1 MTRRV
6 LLFTWALI
14 LASCCYAQNTSTSGT
29 INAAATSNQCTA
41 RGCVYFQVPPN
52 TAWVTIQVSG
62 TWSGTL
68 QVYSVT
74 SPNASFQNLNS
85 QTWSLQAQITGNGN
99 WSVANGLSTFVLVQ
113 ASSFSSG
120 AAQINMTASPDGTP
134 LNNPVFPG
142 TITGTGLEA
151 NNGGSSSNC
160 WLTNGS
166 YANCSGSGG
175 GNLSGTLTSGY
186 YPLATGTNTLG
197 NGTIDFGVTGPDLL
211 YIAATKDSSTDIELS
226 AGRDINIGATREIQL
241 TGSDGIVGIDN
252 NGSIY
257 ETAGGGGGSLFMDG
271 NLGGATYLEDGGGTV
286 AGPYANHDY
295 VSMSNSNGSTTGE
308 LQENFIQKYQ
318 LIQLG
323 TKSLFDYNVTNPDQ
337 VTLDST
343 QDASTTFYS
352 VSSGKTDMVAASG
365 SPAELVL
372 GDPVNGTSLTD
383 TSTHGLEL
391 ISASFMTLI
400 SNAGTEIYDNSSS
413 GITIY
418 EGGPSASGSYITL
431 QTTSGPILLQTGT
444 TFQLLV
450 NTAGNAIDFGI
461 TTPNVLTLVAPVLTN
476 GATAT
481 TQPAG
486 DSSTKIATTAFV
498 ISQGTISAG
507 PGLFGAS
514 ALNTVIAGTKAS
526 QAGHFTN
533 LQVIASLGGTC
544 TTPPQFNVFDG
555 TSNVGTAVTATAT
568 TQTKGNATV
577 QAQTRTFA
585 AGDQIGI
592 YISTAGATC
601 TTDSFVVTAQYSTP

>member
-1 MTRRV
+1 MLKGYSKMTRRV

-197 NGTIDFGVTGPDLL
+197 NGTID
-211 YIAATKDSSTDIELS
+211 
-226 AGRDINIGATREIQL
+226 
-241 TGSDGIVGIDN
+241 
-252 NGSIY
+252 
-257 ETAGGGGGSLFMDG
+257 
-271 NLGGATYLEDGGGTV
+271 
-286 AGPYANHDY
+286 
-295 VSMSNSNGSTTGE
+295 
-308 LQENFIQKYQ
+308 
-318 LIQLG
+318 
-323 TKSLFDYNVTNPDQ
+323 YNVTTPDQ

>member
-1 MTRRV
+1 MSAT
-6 LLFTWALI
+6 T
-14 LASCCYAQNTSTSGT
+14 
-29 INAAATSNQCTA
+29 AA
-41 RGCVYFQVPPN
+41 
-52 TAWVTIQVSG
+52 
-62 TWSGTL
+62 
-68 QVYSVT
+68 
-74 SPNASFQNLNS
+74 
-85 QTWSLQAQITGNGN
+85 
-99 WSVANGLSTFVLVQ
+99 Q
-113 ASSFSSG
+113 AS
-120 AAQINMTASPDGTP
+120 
-134 LNNPVFPG
+134 
-142 TITGTGLEA
+142 A
-151 NNGGSSSNC
+151 N
-160 WLTNGS
+160 
-166 YANCSGSGG
+166 GSGG

-197 NGTIDFGVTGPDLL
+197 NGTIDFGVTVPDTLS
-211 YIAATKDSSTDIELS
+211 IAALEL
-226 AGRDINIGATREIQL
+226 QL
-241 TGSDGIVGIDN
+241 TGRGGSVVGIDN
-252 NGSIY
+252 DGSIY
-257 ETAGGGGGSLFMDG
+257 ETAS
-271 NLGGATYLEDGGGTV
+271 DGGGTLFMQTGLISEAYFEDGGNAFSPPNV
-286 AGPYANHDY
+286 SYDF
-295 VSMSNSNGSTTGE
+295 VSMQYANGSTTGE
-308 LQENFIQKYQ
+308 LQENFVQKYQ

-323 TKSLFDYNVTNPDQ
+323 TKSLFDYNVTTPDQ
-337 VTLDST
+337 VTLDAT

-365 SPAELVL
+365 GTAELVL

-391 ISASFMTLI
+391 NSASFNLT
-400 SNAGTEIYDNSSS
+400 SSAGTQIEDNSSS

-431 QTTSGPILLQTGT
+431 QTTSGPIFLQTGT

-450 NTAGNAIDFGI
+450 TTAGNAIDFGV

-481 TQPAG
+481 TQSSGDNSTKVATTAYADNSSSGAVSGLAPLDSPSFTGTVTGPDGGTWSVSGMTSNTSGTAANLSGTPALPNGTTATTQAAG

-514 ALNTVIAGTKAS
+514 ALNTVIAGTMAS

>member
-1 MTRRV
+1 MIGLTA
-6 LLFTWALI
+6 LLS
-14 LASCCYAQNTSTSGT
+14 LAAMAPAQNLSTSGNLT
-29 INAAATSNQCTA
+29 IQAAACTGA
-41 RGCVYFQVPPN
+41 GAGFVNYLLPLNVSSV
-52 TAWVTIQVSG
+52 AVALSG
-62 TWSGTL
+62 TWSGTV
-68 QVYSVT
+68 QFM
-74 SPNASFQNLNS
+74 AS
-85 QTWSLQAQITGNGN
+85 
-99 WSVANGLSTFVLVQ
+99 
-113 ASSFSSG
+113 
-120 AAQINMTASPDGTP
+120 
-134 LNNPVFPG
+134 
-142 TITGTGLEA
+142 
-151 NNGGSSSNC
+151 
-160 WLTNGS
+160 TNGS
-166 YANCSGSGG
+166 VWASISATPLAGGSPVTSATASGIWTISPGGAAYVCAYASTYTTGPIVVSMSATTAAQASANGGGSGG

-197 NGTIDFGVTGPDLL
+197 NGTID
-211 YIAATKDSSTDIELS
+211 
-226 AGRDINIGATREIQL
+226 
-241 TGSDGIVGIDN
+241 
-252 NGSIY
+252 
-257 ETAGGGGGSLFMDG
+257 
-271 NLGGATYLEDGGGTV
+271 
-286 AGPYANHDY
+286 
-295 VSMSNSNGSTTGE
+295 
-308 LQENFIQKYQ
+308 
-318 LIQLG
+318 
-323 TKSLFDYNVTNPDQ
+323 YNVTTPDQ

-352 VSSGKTDMVAASG
+352 VSSGETDMVAASG
-365 SPAELVL
+365 GTAELVL

-391 ISASFMTLI
+391 ISSG
-400 SNAGTEIYDNSSS
+400 GTQIEDNSSS
-413 GITIY
+413 GIAMY
-418 EGGPSASGSYITL
+418 EEGPGATGSYITL
-431 QTTSGPILLQTGT
+431 YTSSGPILLETGT

-450 NTAGNAIDFGI
+450 STAGNAIDFGI

-585 AGDQIGI
+585 ASDQIGI

>member
-1 MTRRV
+1 MKKI
-6 LLFTWALI
+6 I
-14 LASCCYAQNTSTSGT
+14 LALLAVSSIIWTASAQTPTPT
-29 INAAATSNQCTA
+29 INGT
-41 RGCVYFQVPPN
+41 PPPFVF
-52 TAWVTIQVSG
+52 TGAGV
-62 TWSGTL
+62 
-68 QVYSVT
+68 
-74 SPNASFQNLNS
+74 S
-85 QTWSLQAQITGNGN
+85 QTGQ
-99 WSVANGLSTFVLVQ
+99 TFT
-113 ASSFSSG
+113 F
-120 AAQINMTASPDGTP
+120 
-134 LNNPVFPG
+134 
-142 TITGTGLEA
+142 
-151 NNGGSSSNC
+151 GG
-160 WLTNGS
+160 
-166 YANCSGSGG
+166 GSGG

-197 NGTIDFGVTGPDLL
+197 NGTID
-211 YIAATKDSSTDIELS
+211 
-226 AGRDINIGATREIQL
+226 
-241 TGSDGIVGIDN
+241 
-252 NGSIY
+252 
-257 ETAGGGGGSLFMDG
+257 
-271 NLGGATYLEDGGGTV
+271 
-286 AGPYANHDY
+286 
-295 VSMSNSNGSTTGE
+295 
-308 LQENFIQKYQ
+308 
-318 LIQLG
+318 
-323 TKSLFDYNVTNPDQ
+323 YNVTTPDQ

-365 SPAELVL
+365 GTAELVL

-391 ISASFMTLI
+391 NSASFNLI
-400 SNAGTEIYDNSSS
+400 SSGGTQIEDNSSS

-418 EGGPSASGSYITL
+418 EEGPSASGSYITL
-431 QTTSGPILLQTGT
+431 YTSSGPILLETGT

-450 NTAGNAIDFGI
+450 TPAGNAIDFGI